1 MVLKSIYQEN
11 YDGFTDKVQVG
22 TGFSVIPAPEEP
34 SNPNEGDFSI
44 GGNGYF
50 GGIGIGTTSLI
61 TNFDVLGTS
70 YISESLGIGTTNSG
84 SCGKLEVIG
93 TICATNFNST
103 SDIKFKTD
111 IEPIKNPLE
120 LVNNMNGV
128 YFKWIENENH
138 SYGFIA
144 QELEKVTP
152 ELIGNGNYKTINYSG
167 VIPILVESIKEL
179 QTQVEELKSQVQRL
193 QSCTYVDSV
202 V

>member
-50 GGIGIGTTSLI
+50 GG
-61 TNFDVLGTS
+61 NV
-70 YISESLGIGTTNSG
+70 GIGTTNSG

-193 QSCTYVDSV
+193 QSCTYVDNV

>member
-1 MVLKSIYQEN
+1 MIKDIYIPGYNN
-11 YDGFTDKVQVG
+11 YTDKVLKPE
-22 TGFSVIPAPEEP
+22 GFLPSDAVEFEP
-34 SNPNEGDFSI
+34 FVSDSGEGDSI
-44 GGNGYF
+44 LDGNGYF
-50 GGIGIGTTSLI
+50 NGVGIGTTNLV

-84 SCGKLEVIG
+84 TCGKLEVIG

-111 IEPIKNPLE
+111 IKPIENPLQ

-128 YFKWIENENH
+128 HFKWIENENY

-144 QELEKVTP
+144 QELEKITP
-152 ELIGNGNYKTINYSG
+152 ELVGTGNYKTVNYSG

-179 QTQVEELKSQVQRL
+179 QSQITELKSEIQKL
-193 QSCTYVDSV
+193 QSCSLYR
-202 V
+202 